1 MIGENAMK
9 DSELIQKVHS
19 GNKEADGIY
28 NADTNLFVFSLTDKY
43 ELSGKYYKV
52 MAQAL

>member
-1 MIGENAMK
+1 MYRY
-9 DSELIQKVHS
+9 LKVTQQDIY
-19 GNKEADGIY
+19 NYYMNQPDGIY

>member
-1 MIGENAMK
+1 MAQRDICNYYMN
-9 DSELIQKVHS
+9 QP
-19 GNKEADGIY
+19 DGIY